1 MKRTLTACF
10 AAALAA
16 GLLAAAPAGAQV
28 LPLLDMTIT
37 PAAQTAAAGDAP
49 FWGVE
54 LTNNTAETAFFILT
68 GFTDGLPVTPDV
80 TVPPYDVTS
89 FGVGFTLAPGAT
101 LPLADLFQ
109 TEVSPTAASAVY
121 DATAEM
127 LYDLYDDSTFTNFL
141 LDNVT
146 APADWR
152 LTVQAAP
159 QQTGIPEPG
168 TLGLVVAGLMPLAG
182 IVLRRRRS

>member
-1 MKRTLTACF
+1 MKRVPWLVG
-10 AAALAA
+10 AALAV
-16 GLLAAAPAGAQV
+16 GLLAAGAPAGAQV
-28 LPLLDMTIT
+28 LPLLDLTVT

-54 LTNNTAETAFFILT
+54 LTNNTTETAFFILT

-80 TVPPYDVTS
+80 TVPPYDVTP
-89 FGVGFTLAPGAT
+89 FGVGFTLGPGAT

-109 TEVSPTAASAVY
+109 TEVSPGASSAVY

-127 LYDLYDDSTFTNFL
+127 IYDLYEDNTFTGIL
-141 LDNVT
+141 VDNLT

-159 QQTGIPEPG
+159 QQAEIPEPG
-168 TLGLVVAGLMPLAG
+168 TLGLVAAGLTPLAG
-182 IVLRRRRS
+182 IVRRRRR